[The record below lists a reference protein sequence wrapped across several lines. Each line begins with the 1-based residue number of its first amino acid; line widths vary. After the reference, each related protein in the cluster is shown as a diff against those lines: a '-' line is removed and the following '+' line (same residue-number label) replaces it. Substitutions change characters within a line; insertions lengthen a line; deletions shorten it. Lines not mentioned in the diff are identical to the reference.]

1 MKNLVILCLL
11 QFYKSIRKQLFIFNN
26 NFFFLQKNQ
35 VMEKVKIMVNEKK
48 TTTLTQVKI
57 SLKQFLNFNGKNYIT
72 ELLSLT
78 TNNRN

>member
-1 MKNLVILCLL
+1 
-11 QFYKSIRKQLFIFNN
+11 
-26 NFFFLQKNQ
+26 
-35 VMEKVKIMVNEKK
+35 MEKVKIMVNEKK